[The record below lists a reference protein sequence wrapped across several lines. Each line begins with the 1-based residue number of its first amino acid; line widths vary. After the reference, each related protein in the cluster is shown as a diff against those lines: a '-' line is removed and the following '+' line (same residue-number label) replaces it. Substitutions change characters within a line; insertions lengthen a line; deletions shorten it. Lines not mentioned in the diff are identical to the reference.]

1 MSTQP
6 TITGPIHRTNPFR
19 TCSDADVSQP
29 WNTATQAA
37 MQALQYSQVGDT
49 CCVSTSSDD
58 SVWLAVAKDKYT
70 HGLNCLA
77 GSTTDWLYPID
88 RLRGTVQLNAGH
100 AFVYIPGLTISAVA
114 SAPGYVTIIGQPGV
128 LVASVVANGINIDS
142 WNNPFDGSLV
152 SYDVTP

>member
-1 MSTQP
+1 MTTQP
-6 TITGPIHRTNPFR
+6 TITGPLHRTNPFR

-37 MQALQYSQVGDT
+37 MLALPYSQVGDT
-49 CCVSTSSDD
+49 CCVSTSTDD

-77 GSTTDWLYPID
+77 GSSTDWLYPID
-88 RLRGTVQLNAGH
+88 RLRGTTYLTDGH
-100 AFVYIPGLTISAVA
+100 AFVYIPGLTASAVVI
-114 SAPGYVTIIGQPGV
+114 PGYSVFIGEPGA
-128 LVASVVANGINIDS
+128 LSAHAVANGIQIDS
-142 WNNPFDGSLV
+142 TSPFDGSLV